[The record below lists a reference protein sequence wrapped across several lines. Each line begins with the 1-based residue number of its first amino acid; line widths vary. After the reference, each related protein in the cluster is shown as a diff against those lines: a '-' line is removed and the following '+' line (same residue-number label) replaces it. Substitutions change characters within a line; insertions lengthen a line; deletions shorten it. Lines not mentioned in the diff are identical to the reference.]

1 MPRTCT
7 PSFVCELPLVLVGAD
22 ERRLRIRL
30 DCARQL
36 YNAVLGESLKRLTL
50 LRQSKAF
57 QAAERLRGKERRVA
71 FRALDVQFRQREYDL
86 HAYATQ
92 FSRSWLGQHL
102 DANTIQTV
110 ASRAWN
116 AVRQYQLGVR
126 GRPRFKGKGQFHSVE
141 GKTNK
146 QGLRWR
152 DGAVIWGDLRLRA
165 RIDADNPVIAHALMC
180 PIKRVRI
187 VRRVLNG
194 HPRFFVQLVCAGAP
208 YQKPEHPIDRG
219 V

>member
-57 QAAERLRGKERRVA
+57 QAAERLRGK
-71 FRALDVQFRQREYDL
+71 DL

-126 GRPRFKGKGQFHSVE
+126 GRPRFKGKGQFHSV
-141 GKTNK
+141 
-146 QGLRWR
+146 
-152 DGAVIWGDLRLRA
+152 
-165 RIDADNPVIAHALMC
+165 
-180 PIKRVRI
+180 
-187 VRRVLNG
+187 
-194 HPRFFVQLVCAGAP
+194 
-208 YQKPEHPIDRG
+208 
-219 V
+219 